1 MFVNVMQLG
10 SYGTNCYIFG
20 DEKAGV
26 CALVDPGDEPKTVIS
41 QVKKTGM
48 PLIAIFLTHGHQDHT
63 GAVKELKDAFPGVP
77 VYLHDADIAAAKL
90 WGSLM
95 PDVGERTASYKEGDV
110 IPLGSLSV
118 KVLHTPGHT
127 PGGVTLQVED
137 VLFTG
142 DTLFR
147 SSMGRTDFPGGSYD
161 EIMASL
167 RQLAALP
174 GDFRVCPGHEGLT
187 TLERE
192 RKSNYYMQ
200 EALNS

>member
-1 MFVNVMQLG
+1 MFINVMQLG
-10 SYGTNCYIFG
+10 PYGTNCYVFG
-20 DEKAGV
+20 DEQAGV

-41 QVKKTGM
+41 QVKKTGL
-48 PLIAIFLTHGHQDHT
+48 PLKAIFLTHGHQDHT
-63 GAVKELKDAFPGVP
+63 GAVKEAKAAFPGVP
-77 VYLHDADIAAAKL
+77 VYLHDADIAASKL
-90 WGSLM
+90 RGSLM
-95 PDVGERTASYKEGDV
+95 PDVGERTVSYKDGDV
-110 IPLGSLSV
+110 IPLGNLSI

-174 GDFRVCPGHEGLT
+174 GDFKVCPGHEGLS

-192 RKSNYYMQ
+192 RKNNYYMR
-200 EALNS
+200 EAMNS